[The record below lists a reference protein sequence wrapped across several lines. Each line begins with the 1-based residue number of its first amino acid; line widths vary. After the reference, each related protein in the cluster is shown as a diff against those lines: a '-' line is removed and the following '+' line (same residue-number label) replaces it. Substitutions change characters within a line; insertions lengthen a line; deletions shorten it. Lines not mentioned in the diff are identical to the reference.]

1 MAFADK
7 NIYFEEDFRFELIG
21 STVKSF
27 IVFSIKKNDYQAMLK
42 HDHKHSFETFL
53 LIKALPD
60 CPL

>member
-1 MAFADK
+1 
-7 NIYFEEDFRFELIG
+7 L
-21 STVKSF
+21 
-27 IVFSIKKNDYQAMLK
+27 IKKTDYQAMLK